1 MLLSYSVEVFY
12 TNLRP
17 EIPFLG
23 KYGQKNQSRQFK
35 IKFDTKVNS
44 NVQNVMVTFTVFIFN
59 LNYPFWKNLVQKIKV
74 VSLKIH

>member
-1 MLLSYSVEVFY
+1 MPLSYSAEVFY